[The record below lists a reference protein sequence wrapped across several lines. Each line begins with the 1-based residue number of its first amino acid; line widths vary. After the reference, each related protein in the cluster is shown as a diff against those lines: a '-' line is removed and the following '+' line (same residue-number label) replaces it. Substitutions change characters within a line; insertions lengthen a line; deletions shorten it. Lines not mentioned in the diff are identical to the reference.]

1 VAAEQRTDA
10 RAVLLEKRPSAL
22 KRTRYDLMAYNVNDI
37 FIGRRSTP
45 TANMCRAGNGYFSTV
60 AFMH

>member
-1 VAAEQRTDA
+1 
-10 RAVLLEKRPSAL
+10 
-22 KRTRYDLMAYNVNDI
+22 MAYNVNDI